1 MSDRDRAE
9 SLAQQLAK
17 LQGFTPAK
25 LNSQGRI
32 AYGTLQFEHD
42 AANNKLLVMILIS
55 DDQLWDKLG
64 EPFRQNYLKSTQALD
79 DPAIGGMFDTAGGR
93 WRFEPASGKTF
104 LYKAYPLDIAADK
117 INEDASRMIALAPAW
132 EARWS
137 RIVAEVSQGK
147 RLAPRQKVTLQ
158 DDPYRDEF

>member
-1 MSDRDRAE
+1 MSDRDRAD

-17 LQGFTPAK
+17 LQGITPAK
-25 LNSQGRI
+25 LSPHGRI
-32 AYGTLQFEHD
+32 AYGTMQFEHD
-42 AANNKLLVMILIS
+42 AVNNKLLVMILIS

-79 DPAIGGMFDTAGGR
+79 NPAIGGMFDTAGGR

-104 LYKAYPLDIAADK
+104 LYKVYPLDMAADK
-117 INEDASRMIALAPAW
+117 INEDVLRMLALAPAW
-132 EARWS
+132 ETRWS
-137 RIVAEVSQGK
+137 RMVAEMSKGK
-147 RLAPRQKVTLQ
+147 RPAPREKVTLQ